1 MSAIRPGGAT
11 PPRPA
16 TVHATLACTAAS
28 PECLCPSGAACLEP
42 PAKPLP
48 ADRHQR
54 GRWWEQPWVVAGASA
69 SPPPS
74 APSVSSLHAPTAPTA
89 HTLTCDHTQAS
100 AASAGSGLLGNVSS
114 LVTAV
119 SLFQRAP
126 VEQPATQ
133 THFGGW
139 RRHARGAPPHHSGA
153 RLGAAA
159 RPLRTVAGPFV
170 LRGGCLRCVWERVSA
185 PHTLTH
191 IPSWPPRLLRCTAAR
206 LTPWG
211 APERRGF
218 APRHAPQGP
227 AHFRSLA
234 LVDSA
239 PALDQ
244 AHPRWVRDSTDS
256 QRERAGVE
264 GAERG
269 LGLGV
274 RVRAVVQPWLPWAT
288 PAPNTP
294 CPVPV
299 CVVRG
304 ASAEPRTR
312 ASDVQAPDGGAA
324 VSAAHTRG
332 SARVSP
338 VARRRACGEGADAPL

>member
-170 LRGGCLRCVWERVSA
+170 LRGGCLRCVWERVCTTHTYQAGRPASCAALQLGSHPGVHRKDGALRPATHPRARPTSA
-185 PHTLTH
+185 RWPWWTPHQLWTRRT
-191 IPSWPPRLLRCTAAR
+191 PGGYVTA
-206 LTPWG
+206 LTPSGSGPVW
-211 APERRGF
+211 RG
-218 APRHAPQGP
+218 Q
-227 AHFRSLA
+227 S
-234 LVDSA
+234 
-239 PALDQ
+239 
-244 AHPRWVRDSTDS
+244 
-256 QRERAGVE
+256 E
-264 GAERG
+264 G
-269 LGLGV
+269 
-274 RVRAVVQPWLPWAT
+274 
-288 PAPNTP
+288 
-294 CPVPV
+294 
-299 CVVRG
+299 
-304 ASAEPRTR
+304 
-312 ASDVQAPDGGAA
+312 
-324 VSAAHTRG
+324 
-332 SARVSP
+332 
-338 VARRRACGEGADAPL
+338 